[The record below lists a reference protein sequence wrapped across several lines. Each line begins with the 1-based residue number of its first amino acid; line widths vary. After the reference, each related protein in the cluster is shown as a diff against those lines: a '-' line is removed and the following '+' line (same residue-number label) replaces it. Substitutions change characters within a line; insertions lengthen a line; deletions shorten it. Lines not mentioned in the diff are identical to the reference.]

1 MVIASSAGLQLSTGL
16 QIRMRNQILFLLF
29 LNQNIYAVST
39 QKNRLIETF
48 FSTKP
53 KQMFMHISNFQTC
66 LLYYKSHSLTVY
78 PWTF

>member
-1 MVIASSAGLQLSTGL
+1 MNETGNISLSTGL
-16 QIRMRNQILFLLF
+16 QIRMRNQILFSLF

-39 QKNRLIETF
+39 QKNHLNETF
-48 FSTKP
+48 LAPIQSTCL
-53 KQMFMHISNFQTC
+53 ITFQTC